1 MIKKLSYFT
10 TLLGLLIIT
19 SCSTQKALPTAEFV
33 NSRYYN
39 LLPKGKSKLSVN
51 ITIKE
56 LKEPLNQ
63 IINPL
68 YAKGDSLLAK
78 QLSDLH
84 VTLAYDK
91 TIDSVTILLSP
102 FDVYESSALFEGS
115 KNIKSGYHDM
125 ALGAFMQFR
134 SLLIDG
140 LLSTKKSE
148 NEIISES
155 DKISVDVLKEDS
167 QIKYTFCNDYK
178 EVTMS
183 GSINNQKI
191 SGLIKAKALGDK
203 LLFEYQEFSTPLVK
217 GIMNI
222 SYSQEGNTILPS
234 EIVIKNEIKPASVEM
249 TMIFSEWKFE

>member
-1 MIKKLSYFT
+1 LTF
-10 TLLGLLIIT
+10 
-19 SCSTQKALPTAEFV
+19 
-33 NSRYYN
+33 
-39 LLPKGKSKLSVN
+39 
-51 ITIKE
+51 
-56 LKEPLNQ
+56 
-63 IINPL
+63 
-68 YAKGDSLLAK
+68 
-78 QLSDLH
+78 
-84 VTLAYDK
+84 DK